1 LHRASDRGRIQPV
14 FNPWVVCMN
23 VGELCSRDLVAV
35 AATTPLSEVARLMCE
50 RHVGAVVVIKSPMD
64 QPVAI
69 GVITD
74 RDVTRA
80 QLDRARDLSQIFSDQ
95 VMTPNPLVLCED
107 DAVEE
112 ALGRMRARGVRRAPV
127 TTAHGTLVGVIS
139 TDDLIAQ
146 LAREL
151 SALARLL
158 DLQPIREGLRQGPP
172 RSPFKASR

>member
-1 LHRASDRGRIQPV
+1 
-14 FNPWVVCMN
+14 MN

-35 AATTPLSEVARLMCE
+35 APTTPLSEVARLMCE

-74 RDVTRA
+74 RDITRA
-80 QLDRARDLSQIFSDQ
+80 QLHGASDLSRIFSDQ
-95 VMTPNPLVLCED
+95 VMTRDPLVLCED
-107 DAVEE
+107 EAVEE
-112 ALGRMRARGVRRAPV
+112 ALGRMHARGVRRAPV

-146 LAREL
+146 LALEL
-151 SALARLL
+151 SALAHLL
-158 DLQPIREGLRQGPP
+158 DLQPIREGLREGPST
-172 RSPFKASR
+172 SPVRASR

>member
-1 LHRASDRGRIQPV
+1 
-14 FNPWVVCMN
+14 
-23 VGELCSRDLVAV
+23 
-35 AATTPLSEVARLMCE
+35 
-50 RHVGAVVVIKSPMD
+50 MD

-74 RDVTRA
+74 RDITRA
-80 QLDRARDLSQIFSDQ
+80 QLDPARDLSEIFTDQ
-95 VMTPNPLVLCED
+95 VMTRNPLVLCEN

-127 TTAHGTLVGVIS
+127 SSAHGMLVGVIS

-151 SALARLL
+151 SALAHLL
-158 DLQPIREGLRQGPP
+158 DLQPVRESLRPHATGSPP
-172 RSPFKASR
+172 KASR